1 MWRFDVILTDWF
13 LGVSKNGGLI
23 PKEQSE
29 WWKMVKSR
37 ITSYWISVEWLFF
50 SFSGKPMSLGR
61 HRQER
66 EALVASTPKVG
77 RSPPGRMGTK
87 AGLRSKLVIVELSI
101 QFWETISSM
110 FKGYQH
116 RSWKMPDNQFNQHSN
131 FQHIPRYSNIFQ
143 QTMKT
148 CSFTKRPVS
157 MSAGDWAPAAPPAEG
172 CLWQRVG
179 HSAMNQT
186 VSKCLETYRLYENA
200 NVIFLWEHHHWKSI
214 EIPFFPY
221 FFHVPAGIKHST
233 FELLNPVKFQVASR
247 PQPGIRWCGA
257 LEMEVHGGP
266 LKLTSQS
273 AMRPWEMWRMFA
285 LV

>member
-1 MWRFDVILTDWF
+1 
-13 LGVSKNGGLI
+13 
-23 PKEQSE
+23 
-29 WWKMVKSR
+29 MVKSR
-37 ITSYWISVEWLFF
+37 ITSYWISVKWLFF
-50 SFSGKPMSLGR
+50 SFSGKPMSLG
-61 HRQER
+61 RQER

-131 FQHIPRYSNIFQ
+131 FQHIPRYSNIFE

-148 CSFTKRPVS
+148 CSFTCSVS

-179 HSAMNQT
+179 HSAVNQT
-186 VSKCLETYRLYENA
+186 VSKCLETYENA
-200 NVIFLWEHHHWKSI
+200 KVIFLWEHHP
-214 EIPFFPY
+214 EISFFPY
-221 FFHVPAGIKHST
+221 FFHGPAGMKHST
-233 FELLNPVKFQVASR
+233 FELLNPVKIQVASR
-247 PQPGIRWCGA
+247 PQPSIRWCGA
-257 LEMEVHGGP
+257 LEMEVH
-266 LKLTSQS
+266 
-273 AMRPWEMWRMFA
+273 
-285 LV
+285 

>member
-37 ITSYWISVEWLFF
+37 ITSYWISVKWLFF
-50 SFSGKPMSLGR
+50 SFSGKPMSLG
-61 HRQER
+61 RQER

-131 FQHIPRYSNIFQ
+131 IFQDIPTYSNRPW
-143 QTMKT
+143 
-148 CSFTKRPVS
+148 RPVLS
-157 MSAGDWAPAAPPAEG
+157 PPKG
-172 CLWQRVG
+172 QFQCLQEIG
-179 HSAMNQT
+179 HRLHHLQKA
-186 VSKCLETYRLYENA
+186 VSGKGLGTQPWTKLFQ
-200 NVIFLWEHHHWKSI
+200 NVWRHMKMPKS
-214 EIPFFPY
+214 FFY
-221 FFHVPAGIKHST
+221 GNIIQKSHFFHIFSMD
-233 FELLNPVKFQVASR
+233 
-247 PQPGIRWCGA
+247 QPGWNIQ
-257 LEMEVHGGP
+257 H
-266 LKLTSQS
+266 SS
-273 AMRPWEMWRMFA
+273 S
-285 LV
+285 